1 MVAFTQELFDYIC
14 EAISNGES
22 LTTIC
27 AEDDMPNKST
37 VLRWLDKED
46 AKELRDQ
53 YARAREAQAD
63 AIFDEC
69 LHIADEGSDDVQK
82 AKLRIDTR
90 KWMAGKLRP
99 KKYADRH
106 QHEHSGPDGEPIKT
120 EIQVTIVDPRGEHS

>member
-1 MVAFTQELFDYIC
+1 MATFSQELFDYIC

-22 LTTIC
+22 LRSIC
-27 AEDDMPNKST
+27 ADENMPST
-37 VLRWLDKED
+37 AGFMKWL
-46 AKELRDQ
+46 AKDESGSLVEQ

-99 KKYADRH
+99 KKYGER
-106 QHEHSGPDGEPIKT
+106 QQLEHTGEGGGPVVFKT
-120 EIQVTIVDPRGEHS
+120 VYESPPD